1 MSFEERRTPNWG
13 VEKKPRCLCVLLD
26 ASLRTGDRGLDRAIK
41 LNPED
46 AIAYGDRALAWIK
59 WGDYDQAIAD
69 RNEAIKLAPGIPRD
83 SSPDL

>member
-1 MSFEERRTPNWG
+1 LN
-13 VEKKPRCLCVLLD
+13 
-26 ASLRTGDRGLDRAIK
+26 RAIK